1 MIMFYHCL
9 SDDDNNNDNNNNHYS
24 SESEGWKM
32 ERMQGL

>member
-9 SDDDNNNDNNNNHYS
+9 SDDDNNNDNNNNHYA
-24 SESEGWKM
+24 SESEGWRM